1 MAHLPMQKFKKSGQR
16 HQEKCNRFLI
26 TVTVLGSTGP
36 LRFIVKEDDLVAS
49 VIGTALRSYALQR
62 RYPVLGSDFNNF
74 LLYCANAG
82 SEGNSKEISLHFL
95 PLLSLFLWIGIGSLF
110 LILAALGAMKPIGSY
125 CCRNFVLCKK
135 QAVDNESSGK
145 EDAPPRT
152 AAVSRKRVGDSWK
165 AWLNRSLKLKITA
178 H

>member
-82 SEGNSKEISLHFL
+82 SE
-95 PLLSLFLWIGIGSLF
+95 
-110 LILAALGAMKPIGSY
+110 ALGAMKPIGSY

>member
-16 HQEKCNRFLI
+16 HQEKGNRFLI

-49 VIGTALRSYALQR
+49 VVETALRSYARQG

-82 SEGNSKEISLHFL
+82 SE
-95 PLLSLFLWIGIGSLF
+95 
-110 LILAALGAMKPIGSY
+110 ALDPMKPIGSY

-135 QAVDNESSGK
+135 QTVENESSGMA
-145 EDAPPRT
+145 DAQPRT
-152 AAVSRKRVGDSWK
+152 AVMSRKRVGDSWK
-165 AWLNRSLKLKITA
+165 AWLNRSLKLKITS